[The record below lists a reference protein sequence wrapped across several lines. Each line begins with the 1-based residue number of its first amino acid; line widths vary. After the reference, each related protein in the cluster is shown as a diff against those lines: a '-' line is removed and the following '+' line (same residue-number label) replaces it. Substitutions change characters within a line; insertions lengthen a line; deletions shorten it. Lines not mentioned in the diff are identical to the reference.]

1 VPINQH
7 TYKKRGKNGSK
18 MIILRSE
25 TVRNVLQTPKAFAK
39 SCSKSKDLQYF
50 IFHIKSL
57 FCAIPAL
64 IYSSKTQV
72 SIKKGDLQAAKKY
85 SRRTFQCNLASN
97 VFALV
102 IFLSTI
108 GIILALTLSR
118 SRENSN
124 FNGNTTQI
132 YSKTTTSRKF

>member
-1 VPINQH
+1 VKRVNIEKSAYMSL
-7 TYKKRGKNGSK
+7 TYSLLTLGYQRGLVQKFLK
-18 MIILRSE
+18 
-25 TVRNVLQTPKAFAK
+25 FARFT
-39 SCSKSKDLQYF
+39 LHYF

-57 FCAIPAL
+57 LCAIPAL
-64 IYSSKTQV
+64 HYSSKTQE

-102 IFLSTI
+102 IFIS
-108 GIILALTLSR
+108 IIVFTLAYITLSR